1 MKQIEFRQLS
11 AGLFVAMCVVSTATL
26 MGAEA
31 PKKQGKKASEA
42 EQLFTGDEVPKI
54 QIEIAPEDIK
64 KLEKYSFQFGQAQQ
78 EEREQVKAVVR
89 EGGKTYKDVAL
100 QLKGA
105 AGSFRSIHDN
115 PALTLNFDKFVDGQT
130 FHGLDKLS
138 LNNSV
143 QDQTFVSEQFSR
155 EMFLKAGVPVPRAT
169 HATVELNGRDL
180 GLYVLVQGW
189 NKRFLKQH
197 FEKTSGNL
205 YDGGFLK
212 DIDQKLD
219 TNSGDNPDDQS
230 DRIELVAAAREKD
243 LSKRRERLE
252 KVLDVDR
259 FLTYVAL
266 DVMMWNWDGY
276 AQNKNNYRLFSDT
289 ATGKMVFMPHGLDQ
303 MFWKPDGPILPNFQ
317 GFLAKAVLQIPE
329 LREKYLTRI
338 KELRSTVFNPQA
350 MTNRVYQIAAKV
362 RPILKEKDASL
373 AEQQEST
380 LATFA
385 GAIVRRASSI
395 DEQLATPIVPI
406 KFDANGTATLTS
418 WEPTTL
424 FGKPELKKEG
434 ETLQARANKG
444 SSIGAWRTK
453 VWLEPGDY
461 RIDAKVK
468 TTGIKPDLGDTR
480 AGAGLRI
487 GKDRPDKNI
496 TEDSDWT
503 AVTHRFSVSD
513 PLAQMQFQCEFRGIA
528 GEAEFQSIQI
538 TKVAEKKE
546 AEDSE

>member
-1 MKQIEFRQLS
+1 MKRFEFGRWS
-11 AGLFVAMCVVSTATL
+11 VGLVVVMCIATAVAVRA
-26 MGAEA
+26 AEA
-31 PKKQGKKASEA
+31 PKKLGRKATEA
-42 EQLFTGDEVPKI
+42 EQLFAGEAVLKI

-78 EEREQVKAVVR
+78 DNREQVKAVVR

-143 QDQTFVSEQFSR
+143 QDQTLVSEQFSR

-219 TNSGDNPDDQS
+219 TNSGDSPDDQS
-230 DRIELVAAAREKD
+230 DRIELLAAAREKD
-243 LSKRRERLE
+243 LGKRRERFE

-259 FLTYVAL
+259 FLSFVAM
-266 DVMMWNWDGY
+266 DVMLWNWDGY

-303 MFWKPDGPILPNFQ
+303 MFWKPDGPILPSLE
-317 GFLAKAVLQIPE
+317 GFVAKAVLQIPE
-329 LREKYLTRI
+329 LREKYFVRM
-338 KELRSTVFNPQA
+338 KELRTTVFNPQE

-373 AEQQEST
+373 AEQQEGAV
-380 LATFA
+380 ATFV
-385 GAIVRRASSI
+385 GAVVRRARSI

-406 KFDANGTATLTS
+406 EFDASGKATLTS
-418 WEPTTL
+418 WEAATI
-424 FGKPELKKEG
+424 FGKPDMKKEG
-434 ETLQARANKG
+434 ETLQARATKG

-461 RIDAKVK
+461 RVEAKIK
-468 TTGIKPDLGDTR
+468 TSGIKPDLGDTR
-480 AGAGLRI
+480 AGAGLRV
-487 GKDRPDKNI
+487 GKDRMEKTI
-496 TEDSDWT
+496 SEDTDWT
-503 AVTHRFSVSD
+503 ALTQRFSVSD

-528 GEAEFQSIQI
+528 GEAEFQSIQL
-538 TKVAEKKE
+538 TKVAAKKE
-546 AEDSE
+546 AE

>member
-1 MKQIEFRQLS
+1 MKRFNFQHLK
-11 AGLFVAMCVVSTATL
+11 AGLVLISIATAVSVSA
-26 MGAEA
+26 AEG
-31 PKKQGKKASEA
+31 PKKLGRKAA
-42 EQLFTGDEVPKI
+42 EVEELFTGGKVPRI
-54 QIEIAPEDIK
+54 QIEIAPDDIK

-78 EEREQVKAVVR
+78 EKREQVKVIVR

-105 AGSFRSIHDN
+105 AGSFRSIHDH

-143 QDQTFVSEQFSR
+143 QDPTFVSEQFSR

-197 FEKTSGNL
+197 FEKVSGNL

-219 TNSGDNPDDQS
+219 TNSGDSPDDQS
-230 DRIELVAAAREKD
+230 DRIELLAAARESD
-243 LSKRRERLE
+243 LSRRRQRLE

-259 FLTYVAL
+259 FITYVAM
-266 DVMMWNWDGY
+266 DVMLWNWDGY

-303 MFWKPDGPILPNFQ
+303 MLWKPEGPILPSLE
-317 GFLAKAVLQIPE
+317 GLVAKAVLQVPE
-329 LREKYLTRI
+329 LREKYFARM
-338 KELRSTVFNPQA
+338 KQLRKSVFNPQE
-350 MTNRVYQIAAKV
+350 MTNRVHQIAAKV
-362 RPILKEKDASL
+362 RPILKEKDSSI
-373 AEQQEST
+373 AEQHEGAVAS
-380 LATFA
+380 FA
-385 GAIVRRASSI
+385 DAIVRRARNI
-395 DEQLATPIVPI
+395 DEQLATPIVPMQ
-406 KFDANGTATLTS
+406 FDASGKATLVS
-418 WEPTTL
+418 WEPTTI
-424 FGKPELKKEG
+424 FGKPDLKKEG
-434 ETLQARANKG
+434 DTLQARTTKG

-461 RIDAKVK
+461 RIEAKVK
-468 TTGIKPDLGDTR
+468 TSGIKPDLGDTR
-480 AGAGLRI
+480 AGAGLRV
-487 GKDRPDKNI
+487 GKDQMDKTI
-496 TEDSDWT
+496 TEDTDWT
-503 AVTHRFSVSD
+503 SLTHRFSVTD
-513 PLAQMQFQCEFRGIA
+513 PLAQMQFQCEFRGIT
-528 GEAEFQSIQI
+528 GEAEFQSIQL
-538 TKVAEKKE
+538 TKVEKKKE
-546 AEDSE
+546 SE

>member
-1 MKQIEFRQLS
+1 MKRFEFGRWS
-11 AGLFVAMCVVSTATL
+11 AGLVVVMCIATAVAVRA
-26 MGAEA
+26 AEA
-31 PKKQGKKASEA
+31 PKKLGRKATEA
-42 EQLFTGDEVPKI
+42 EQLFAGEAVLKI

-78 EEREQVKAVVR
+78 DNREQVKAVVR

-115 PALTLNFDKFVDGQT
+115 PAVTLNFDKFVDGQT

-143 QDQTFVSEQFSR
+143 QDQTLVSEQFSR

-219 TNSGDNPDDQS
+219 TNSGDSPDDQS
-230 DRIELVAAAREKD
+230 DRIELLAAAREKD
-243 LSKRRERLE
+243 LGKRRERLE

-259 FLTYVAL
+259 FLSFVAM
-266 DVMMWNWDGY
+266 DVMLWNWDGY

-303 MFWKPDGPILPNFQ
+303 MFWKPDGPILPSLE
-317 GFLAKAVLQIPE
+317 GFVAKAVLQIPE
-329 LREKYLTRI
+329 LREKYFVRM
-338 KELRSTVFNPQA
+338 KELRTTVFNPQE

-373 AEQQEST
+373 AEQQEGAV
-380 LATFA
+380 ATFV
-385 GAIVRRASSI
+385 GAVVRRARSI

-406 KFDANGTATLTS
+406 EFDASGKATLTS
-418 WEPTTL
+418 WEAATI
-424 FGKPELKKEG
+424 FGKPDMKKEG
-434 ETLQARANKG
+434 ETLQARATKG

-461 RIDAKVK
+461 RVEAKIK
-468 TTGIKPDLGDTR
+468 TSGIKPDLGDTR
-480 AGAGLRI
+480 AGAGLRV
-487 GKDRPDKNI
+487 GKDRMEKTISGD
-496 TEDSDWT
+496 TDWT
-503 AVTHRFSVSD
+503 ALTQRFSVSD

-528 GEAEFQSIQI
+528 GEAEFQSIQL
-538 TKVAEKKE
+538 TKVAAKKE
-546 AEDSE
+546 AE